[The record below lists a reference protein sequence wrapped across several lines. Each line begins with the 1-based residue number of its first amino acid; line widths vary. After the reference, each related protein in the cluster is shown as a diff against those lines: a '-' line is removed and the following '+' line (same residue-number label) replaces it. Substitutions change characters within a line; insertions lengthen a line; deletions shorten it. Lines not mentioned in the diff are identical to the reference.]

1 MKMERFR
8 NSRGE
13 IWLNVASSFGVLA
26 EFVNLDNHIFMRRFW
41 SAPPLRPLLPLK
53 YQEMIEAFRRARST
67 TILVGHDCRKR
78 LPFPDA
84 SVDHVLCS
92 HFLEHVHPVEMEQ
105 IVRDFRRV
113 LKSGATVH
121 LVLPDLALQVS
132 EYVQRKQSGDA
143 AAADDFVRRTLLSR
157 ESRGRL
163 RYRLLEFTGAFGLQ
177 HRWMYDRESLSARV
191 GGLGFEL
198 LSENRTPSRD
208 YRRDDGESLHVVG
221 RKVA

>member
-1 MKMERFR
+1 MERFQ
-8 NSRGE
+8 NARGE
-13 IWLNVASSFGVLA
+13 IWLNVASSFGALE

-41 SAPPLRPLLPLK
+41 SVPPVPALLPSK
-53 YQEMIEAFRRARST
+53 YRGMIDAYRKARSS
-67 TILVGHDCRKR
+67 TILLGHDCRKR

-92 HFLEHVHPVEMEQ
+92 HFLEHVHPVEMER

-113 LKSGATVH
+113 LRSGATVH

-132 EYVQRKQSGDA
+132 EYVERKRAGDA

-157 ESRGRL
+157 EARGRL

-177 HRWMYDRESLSARV
+177 HRWMYDRESLAARV
-191 GGLGFEL
+191 AALGFEL

-221 RKVA
+221 RKIA